1 MMLMEKFEVQ
11 TLIQILA
18 ELGGLL
24 KWPSI
29 IAGFLSSFMFRKF
42 IRKLATDFGEQM
54 SKKTLEKLLDDEP
67 TIIPE
72 LTVKAGEIKRL
83 SYKQKLVRLVRA
95 RLNFINFLNIFFEII
110 IYIFFECFTFYFI
123 FI

>member
-1 MMLMEKFEVQ
+1 MLLERFEVQ

-67 TIIPE
+67 GRVPE
-72 LTVKAGEIKRL
+72 LSLKAGEIKKL

-95 RLNFINFLNIFFEII
+95 RLNFINFLNIFDRVMQVE
-110 IYIFFECFTFYFI
+110 EQQNA
-123 FI
+123 